1 MVKLADL
8 STGLSGER
16 CCGVSLVAASS
27 KPGAAS
33 DDDGGLPV
41 DVLLQGETRL
51 VIVRQGEDEP
61 GKKLGS
67 LVNNNRKRLFS
78 KTERSDAIIVHGK
91 PNRGTS
97 LSFNLS
103 TSKPGTLRRKTS
115 QPVQD
120 ESAGPFGSSNGT
132 VQQPNRTR
140 VGFDFLNNMN
150 EAADVSTDFT
160 GRDVEAEMLDIM
172 EIDQALDSM
181 ENSRGS
187 GRKKVLFE
195 ED

>member
-1 MVKLADL
+1 
-8 STGLSGER
+8 
-16 CCGVSLVAASS
+16 
-27 KPGAAS
+27 
-33 DDDGGLPV
+33 
-41 DVLLQGETRL
+41 
-51 VIVRQGEDEP
+51 
-61 GKKLGS
+61 
-67 LVNNNRKRLFS
+67 
-78 KTERSDAIIVHGK
+78 
-91 PNRGTS
+91 
-97 LSFNLS
+97 
-103 TSKPGTLRRKTS
+103 
-115 QPVQD
+115 
-120 ESAGPFGSSNGT
+120 
-132 VQQPNRTR
+132 